1 MKKPKVSILMTVY
14 NHQDYVN
21 QAVLSILSQ
30 SYKNFELIVINNGS
44 TDNTQ
49 KILKKIKDKRIKFFL
64 FKKKYRT
71 N

>member
-49 KILKKIKDKRIKFFL
+49 KILK
-64 FKKKYRT
+64 